1 MDCWGR
7 RRGDCEISR
16 GEMNVK
22 TRGALG
28 WSDDELCLAPRS
40 LIKGDSSVNG

>member
-1 MDCWGR
+1 MVGDVDVLELAAMGCWGR

-22 TRGALG
+22 VRGALG
-28 WSDDELCLAPRS
+28 
-40 LIKGDSSVNG
+40 

>member
-1 MDCWGR
+1 MGCWGR

-22 TRGALG
+22 VRGALG
-28 WSDDELCLAPRS
+28 YSDVKLCLAPRS
-40 LIKGDSSVNG
+40 LIRGDSSVNG

>member
-1 MDCWGR
+1 MVGDEELGMGCWGR

-22 TRGALG
+22 VRGAVG
-28 WSDDELCLAPRS
+28 
-40 LIKGDSSVNG
+40 

>member
-1 MDCWGR
+1 MVGDEDVLELLGMGCWGS

-22 TRGALG
+22 VRGALG
-28 WSDDELCLAPRS
+28 
-40 LIKGDSSVNG
+40 